1 VRPPVGEELLDDRN
15 GSHAPSLGL
24 EIGRRYGRGSFAAV
38 DAAAALSDLTQVS
51 SQIEGAV
58 LAGSDGTVLAS
69 SFDDERGRRIAE
81 SALELLR
88 AADASTAS
96 SGRAALGEVVA
107 QVAAG
112 AVFVVRSGEQ
122 LVAAVTGPEPTVG
135 LVLYDLKTCLRLAEE
150 EKPAR
155 PARKSS
161 ARRSPAKRPP
171 ATSTG
176 RRKPRKGPD
185 A

>member
-1 VRPPVGEELLDDRN
+1 MSVVV
-15 GSHAPSLGL
+15 S
-24 EIGRRYGRGSFAAV
+24 AAV
-38 DAAAALSDLTQVS
+38 DAAKALKDLTDVS

-58 LAGSDGTVLAS
+58 LARTDGTVLAS
-69 SFDDERGRRIAE
+69 SLGDVRSRRVSD

-88 AADASTAS
+88 AADVLADS

-107 QVAAG
+107 QFADG
-112 AVFVVRSGEQ
+112 AVFVVRSGER
-122 LVAAVTGPEPTVG
+122 LVAAVTAAEPTVG

-150 EKPAR
+150 EQPAR
-155 PARKSS
+155 RARKSPS
-161 ARRSPAKRPP
+161 RRSPAKRPP

-176 RRKPRKGPD
+176 RKKPKKGPD